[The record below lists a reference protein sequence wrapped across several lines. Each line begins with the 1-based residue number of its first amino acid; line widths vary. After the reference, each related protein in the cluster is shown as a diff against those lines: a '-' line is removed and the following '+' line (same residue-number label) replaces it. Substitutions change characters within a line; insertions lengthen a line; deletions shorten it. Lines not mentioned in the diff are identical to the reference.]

1 MLIADLAGAER
12 AVSVALEPHFWE
24 RLLEE
29 LGVEGDR
36 RDLQRIFGTRTAER
50 WEEWAAERHLPLAAV
65 RLAERDDEA
74 NETASAPQRKRP
86 SRRGEGRA

>member
-1 MLIADLAGAER
+1 VGGLQ
-12 AVSVALEPHFWE
+12 PHFWE

-50 WEEWAAERHLPLAAV
+50 WEEWATERDLPLAAV
-65 RLAERDDEA
+65 RLVEQDETD
-74 NETASAPQRKRP
+74 ETASAPQRKRP
-86 SRRGEGRA
+86 SRKGEGRAWPR